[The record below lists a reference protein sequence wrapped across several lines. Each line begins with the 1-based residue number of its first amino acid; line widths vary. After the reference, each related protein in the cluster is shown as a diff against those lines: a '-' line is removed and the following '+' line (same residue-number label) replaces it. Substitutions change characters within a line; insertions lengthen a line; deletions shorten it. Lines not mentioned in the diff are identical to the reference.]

1 MASRRNGTLYTGVTS
16 DLPQRVWQHKTDSL
30 EGFTKRYQVHMLV
43 YCEYHPD
50 MNSAIAREKQ
60 IKKWRRDKKIAL
72 IESANPEWLD
82 LSNEIH
88 QRAVSVV
95 STGASRSEA

>member
-1 MASRRNGTLYTGVTS
+1 MRERHPAVYIMASRRNGTLYTGVTS

-60 IKKWRRDKKIAL
+60 IKKWKRAWKLQLVEK
-72 IESANPEWLD
+72 ENPEWTD
-82 LSNEIH
+82 L
-88 QRAVSVV
+88 A
-95 STGASRSEA
+95 ADAC

>member
-1 MASRRNGTLYTGVTS
+1 MASKRNGTLYTGVTS
-16 DLPQRVWQHKTDSL
+16 DLPQRVWQHKTDAV

-60 IKKWRRDKKIAL
+60 IKKWKRAWKVQL
-72 IESANPEWLD
+72 IEKENPEWID
-82 LSNEIH
+82 M
-88 QRAVSVV
+88 AV
-95 STGASRSEA
+95 EMW